1 MDIGMTYLR
10 FFANGYARPLPGQRQ
25 VEIALTTARD
35 SSSGVSRPP
44 VRADHISSRRRLAPK
59 STVESD
65 GIDGK
70 FDYVKIRNEAE
81 NLPECPPQRDRPL
94 SDPKASA

>member
-10 FFANGYARPLPGQRQ
+10 FFANDYVRPPPGERQ

-35 SSSGVSRPP
+35 SCSGVSRPP
-44 VRADHISSRRRLAPK
+44 VRAHQISSRRRRSLD
-59 STVESD
+59 ESD
-65 GIDGK
+65 GIDDK

-81 NLPECPPQRDRPL
+81 NLPECPPHRDRPL
-94 SDPKASA
+94 SRPAKARA